1 MPGWVLVFLM
11 VAGVLF
17 ALKAAM
23 AVAYGW
29 ALPVTQGALFVS
41 TPRATV
47 QAFLDQVP
55 MDPQEVLVDL
65 GCGDGRVLRA
75 ARRRYN
81 VKAVGFE
88 VNLLAFLSAK
98 LLGLGDR
105 RSSVRFKSFWSADL
119 RNADV
124 IFCYLFPDLMPRL
137 AQKLER
143 ELPTGARVVSCN
155 FPFPGWRPKKVL
167 RPPCGRHRDPIFV
180 YSMGQEALRT
190 RRQGER
196 APGGSVSHAP
206 ESEQAKR
213 CEQAGAYSQGKT
225 YGR

>member
-1 MPGWVLVFLM
+1 MPGWVLVFIM

-17 ALKAAM
+17 ALKVAM
-23 AVAYGW
+23 AVAYAW
-29 ALPVTQGALFVS
+29 ALPVTRGALFVS

-47 QAFLDQVP
+47 QAFLEQVP
-55 MDPQEVLVDL
+55 MDGQEVLVDL

-81 VKAVGFE
+81 MRAVGFE
-88 VNLLAFLSAK
+88 VNVLAFMSAK

-119 RNADV
+119 RDADV

-143 ELPTGARVVSCN
+143 ELRTGARVVSCN
-155 FPFPGWRPKKVL
+155 FPIPGWRPRKVL
-167 RPPCGRHRDPIFV
+167 RPSCGRHRDPIFV
-180 YSMGQEALRT
+180 YSMGQEALRI

-196 APGGSVSHAP
+196 APGGSLSRVP
-206 ESEQAKR
+206 ESEQAKS
-213 CEQAGAYSQGKT
+213 CKQAGACSRGKT